1 MTGSLEN
8 LSPENHVILIWD
20 GSRLDSMKSTATRAV
35 CDFAGRG
42 GRVIVLSTSSWTWKG
57 LCDVAV
63 ADHPRFSRVFPA
75 SGTRNPMLEGI
86 EPAWLMRWN
95 GLPGTVATGRIEIPS
110 QDGIQKIL
118 WAKDP
123 SSIVAAELPA
133 NSGGG
138 RITYTQLD
146 LQRRVNR
153 SSLYYD
159 PVAERILINLLN
171 LPVQDTGP

>member
-1 MTGSLEN
+1 
-8 LSPENHVILIWD
+8 
-20 GSRLDSMKSTATRAV
+20 
-35 CDFAGRG
+35 
-42 GRVIVLSTSSWTWKG
+42 
-57 LCDVAV
+57 
-63 ADHPRFSRVFPA
+63 
-75 SGTRNPMLEGI
+75 MLEGI